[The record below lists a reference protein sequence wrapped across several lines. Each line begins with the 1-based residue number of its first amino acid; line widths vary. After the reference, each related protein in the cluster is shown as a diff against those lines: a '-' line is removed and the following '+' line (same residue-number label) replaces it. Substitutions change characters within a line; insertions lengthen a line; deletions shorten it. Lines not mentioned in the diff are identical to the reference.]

1 MCTYRRSLRRCAP
14 RYALHQASPARI
26 GGVRIECSP
35 AQMAVQSPASASGSC
50 RLTEIPLS
58 RPKNPKIGWDIFR
71 SFTLF
76 THGGYDNEPFPT
88 SLHPSA
94 RQTCPSPY
102 SPPQYLCP
110 PSRVPASRA
119 IAASSAAPPR
129 KEVSSDAD
137 LSAPID
143 SPSKSCH
150 FLQLP
155 LFAIPVRDAPSRSP
169 GIGIRPRVW
178 TAHRSR
184 SSSDHTIR
192 TFRASPLEYHP

>member
-1 MCTYRRSLRRCAP
+1 MRTYRRSLRRCAP
-14 RYALHQASPARI
+14 RYAPHQASPARI

-102 SPPQYLCP
+102 SPPQYLYP

-129 KEVSSDAD
+129 KKVSSDAD
-137 LSAPID
+137 SFRPD
-143 SPSKSCH
+143 SFASKSCH
-150 FLQLP
+150 FSGSGRTV
-155 LFAIPVRDAPSRSP
+155 PVPRHRRPSP
-169 GIGIRPRVW
+169 GLDRPSLAIFIRSHDTYVSRV
-178 TAHRSR
+178 TS
-184 SSSDHTIR
+184 
-192 TFRASPLEYHP
+192 

>member
-1 MCTYRRSLRRCAP
+1 MF
-14 RYALHQASPARI
+14 
-26 GGVRIECSP
+26 
-35 AQMAVQSPASASGSC
+35 
-50 RLTEIPLS
+50 S
-58 RPKNPKIGWDIFR
+58 RPDGGPVTCQRIWILSSDRNSAFQTEKSENWLGYFQIFYA
-71 SFTLF
+71 F

-110 PSRVPASRA
+110 PSRVPASRV

-178 TAHRSR
+178 TARRSR

>member
-1 MCTYRRSLRRCAP
+1 MRVTRRLPLGSGEYELNVLPP
-14 RYALHQASPARI
+14 RWRSSHLPAHLDP
-26 GGVRIECSP
+26 V
-35 AQMAVQSPASASGSC
+35 VW
-50 RLTEIPLS
+50 TF

-178 TAHRSR
+178 TARRSR
-184 SSSDHTIR
+184 SSSVHTIR

>member
-1 MCTYRRSLRRCAP
+1 MRTYRRSLRRCAP

-150 FLQLP
+150 FLQFWFGTHRPGPPASASVPGSGPHVARDLHP
-155 LFAIPVRDAPSRSP
+155 ITRYVRFARHLLNIIRD
-169 GIGIRPRVW
+169 
-178 TAHRSR
+178 
-184 SSSDHTIR
+184 
-192 TFRASPLEYHP
+192 